1 MRTPSLPPH
10 TMRMQGMRTQR
21 QRKLPRLAKINAMPA
36 RKPTPTLRLRRL
48 AAELRRLRAEAGL
61 TREDVTER
69 TGINEAPLYRL
80 EVARARPQT
89 RTLTALLDLYGVPE
103 ADRAELV
110 ALSRQSS
117 EQSWLQS
124 FPTEL
129 PEPYPTYISFE
140 GEARTLL
147 NYECQFIPGLLQT
160 EDYARAALQRGNPT
174 ASKDEVQRLVEARMG
189 RQAVLDRDPPLR
201 LWAIVDEAALH
212 RPVGGHEVMHA
223 QLDRLTEAA
232 ELPQIT
238 LQVLPYEVGGHPGMM
253 GAFAVL
259 QYGDVAASDV
269 VYIESQAGDLFLE
282 SETDLSRF
290 SAIFEH
296 LRALALPPEA
306 SVSLIARIDR
316 DLSA

>member
-1 MRTPSLPPH
+1 LT
-10 TMRMQGMRTQR
+10 
-21 QRKLPRLAKINAMPA
+21 RLAKINAMPA
-36 RKPTPTLRLRRL
+36 RRPTPTLRLRRL
-48 AAELRRLRAEAGL
+48 SAELRRLRSDAGL
-61 TREDVTER
+61 TREEVTEH
-69 TGINEAPLYRL
+69 TGINEATLYRL
-80 EVARARPQT
+80 EVARARPQA
-89 RTLTALLDLYGVPE
+89 RTLTALLELYGVAE
-103 ADRAELV
+103 NDRAELI
-110 ALSRQSS
+110 ALSRQSG

-129 PEPYPTYISFE
+129 PEPYTTYISFE

-174 ASKDEVQRLVEARMG
+174 ASKDEVQRLVEARIG

-212 RPVGGHEVMHA
+212 RPVGGHAVMHS

-259 QYGDVAASDV
+259 QFGDAGASDV

-306 SVSLIARIDR
+306 SVSLITRIAR